1 MTTRVTFPNCLRL
14 CLGLLTALQWIRVE
28 LRAQTIPPAI
38 VQQPSA
44 KDVTQGLPIT
54 LEVLVS
60 GTEPISYTWRRNGVA
75 IPVGGKSP
83 TYSLAAANIQ
93 HGGLYSVVAAN
104 AAGSVTSSVV
114 SLTVGL
120 PGSEFMLSPR
130 GSIPNF
136 APKAE
141 TGGAPVRFQVRGRY
155 AYVAAGANNN
165 FCVVDIG
172 DPDHPTVAAKIL
184 GPDLGGSIF
193 DVALI
198 DNFAI
203 TAERNNWLG
212 IIDISNPLTPVRVG
226 HFGPLESGANSIVIR
241 NRLAYIGNERAG
253 VVILDVN
260 TPDRPVTL
268 GNVSPPTKANGLYLD
283 GDRLFAADWDGGL
296 SVVDISNPV
305 NPSRTRAYPY
315 AQLAARAFDVVAR
328 GDFAYV
334 ADAAR
339 GVVRIDVSDTNEIS
353 AASTGGFVWDLALL
367 GRYLFAADF
376 TTGLR
381 VFDISQPK
389 TAVEI
394 GSYADP
400 GGAIGCTVRGN
411 RAFLGQRHFSLVD
424 LSFARMAPVFS
435 SVLEERKV
443 VLGSEVTLEANA
455 TGSEPL
461 SFRWFQGNREIG
473 QATGPTLVLNNISEI
488 ALGEYSVVVT
498 NAFGNVTNQI
508 ARLTANTRALD
519 PITWSESTPPAGVL
533 ILSETNS
540 LKAVTAS
547 NRPVQYFIDSGTAT
561 VSGSTMKATSVG
573 TLTVR
578 ALAPGDSQYL
588 PAATVRT
595 FNVITRPRILANTII
610 TDSGHTKFRALVTR
624 GVPFVLMA
632 SDNLVDWSEI
642 AQVTPSQANTEF
654 TDPDEIGGIRY
665 YRLEVR

>member
-1 MTTRVTFPNCLRL
+1 MTTRVNLPNCLRL
-14 CLGLLTALQWIRVE
+14 SLGLLTALHWIRVE

-38 VQQPSA
+38 LQQPSA
-44 KDVTQGLPIT
+44 KDVTQGLPIS

-60 GTEPISYTWRRNGVA
+60 GTEPISYSWRRNGVA
-75 IPVGGKSP
+75 IPVGGKAP

-114 SLTVGL
+114 SMTVNL
-120 PGSEFMLSPR
+120 PGSEFTLSPR
-130 GSIPNF
+130 GSIANL
-136 APKAE
+136 APRAA
-141 TGGAPVRFQVRGRY
+141 GGAPVRIQVRGRY
-155 AYVAAGANNN
+155 AYVAAGADNN
-165 FCVVDIG
+165 FYVVDIG
-172 DPDHPTVAAKIL
+172 DPDHPTIAAKVL
-184 GPDLGGSIF
+184 GPGFGGNIF

-212 IIDISNPLTPVRVG
+212 IIDISNPFTPVRVG
-226 HFGPLESGANSIVIR
+226 HFGPLGSGANSIVIR

-260 TPDRPVTL
+260 TPDRPVIL
-268 GNVSPPTKANGLYLD
+268 GSVSPPTKANGLYLD
-283 GDRLFAADWDGGL
+283 GNRLFAADWDGGL
-296 SVVDISNPV
+296 SVVDITNPTS
-305 NPSRTRAYPY
+305 PIRLKAYSY
-315 AQLAARAFDVVAR
+315 AGVTANAFHVVAQ

-334 ADAAR
+334 ADAALGLVTIDLSTTTGIPASFTR
-339 GVVRIDVSDTNEIS
+339 GYL
-353 AASTGGFVWDLALL
+353 WDLTQL

-488 ALGEYSVVVT
+488 AMGEYSVVVT

-533 ILSETNS
+533 ILSETYS
-540 LKAVTAS
+540 LKAATES
-547 NRPVQYFIDSGTAT
+547 NRAVQYFIDSGTAT
-561 VSGSTMKATSVG
+561 INGSTMKATSVG
-573 TLTVR
+573 TLTAR

-610 TDSGHTKFRALVTR
+610 TDSGHTKFRAFVTR